1 MQTWLEAA
9 EVVVVPV
16 DVNVVTG
23 GTPVAVL
30 VIDVSA
36 TTDDVNTD
44 VGDCDVATGVTF
56 EIVTELIAV
65 VLERLLK
72 NER

>member
-16 DVNVVTG
+16 DVKVVTG

-36 TTDDVNTD
+36 MTDDVSND

-56 EIVTELIAV
+56 EGVTELIAV
-65 VLERLLK
+65 VLKRLFK
-72 NER
+72 N

>member
-1 MQTWLEAA
+1 MEAA

-23 GTPVAVL
+23 GTPVALLGNEASV
-30 VIDVSA
+30 
-36 TTDDVNTD
+36 TTDDVKTD

-56 EIVTELIAV
+56 EVVTELIAV
-65 VLERLLK
+65 VLETSM
-72 NER
+72 